1 MPLKIALKSNSCYKP
16 YFNTTYTTNIFFGGS
31 GSGKSVFMAQKVML
45 DLIKGDRYLVCRKVA
60 ATLKYSCYQEIKTAI
75 INAGLE
81 DYFVFNLAPDLKIT
95 CKKNGAFALFKGLD
109 DIEKIKSISGLTKIW
124 VEEASETEASD
135 IDQLRL
141 RLRGSDEITFQ
152 IFLTFNPINE
162 SSWLNQRYFK
172 QDNPDVFI
180 LKTTYLDNVFVG
192 KAYAKTLDQLKITNP
207 AYYRIYALGE
217 WGLIKTGTEFWYNFS
232 RNNVEPTSYNPELP
246 LWLSFDFNVNPYLT
260 CIVAQVHNGKVYIL
274 KEVLAKHPNN
284 DTASLCAMVLRDYG
298 QHPTQVFITGDP
310 AGKHQ
315 DTRGQANDYTI
326 IQKAFGRLNV
336 RMQVPTSA
344 PSVHRSGTFA
354 NGLLATGNIIIGDNC
369 VKLINDLEVV
379 KQGADGG
386 MIKEK
391 VKDKVSKLTIEPHGH
406 LSDALRYLIITI
418 FAKEF
423 NASFATQGG
432 KVYS

>member
-1 MPLKIALKSNSCYKP
+1 MQATLNINPIYENVIFNDQNRYLVLK
-16 YFNTTYTTNIFFGGS
+16 GS
-31 GSGKSVFMAQKVML
+31 GGSGKSRAIAQKLIIRML
-45 DLIKGDRYLVCRKVA
+45 GEQGHRFLVTRKVKD
-60 ATLKYSCYQEIKTAI
+60 TLKNSVFEELKTVIQDLGVGHLFTCITSPLEIRCRNKNKI
-75 INAGLE
+75 IFIGADDPEKMKSLSG
-81 DYFVFNLAPDLKIT
+81 IT
-95 CKKNGAFALFKGLD
+95 G
-109 DIEKIKSISGLTKIW
+109 IW
-124 VEEASETEASD
+124 IEEATDFEPND
-135 IDQLRL
+135 FDQLDL
-141 RLRGSDEITFQ
+141 RLRGTTNHYQQ
-152 IFLTFNPINE
+152 ICLSFNPISE
-162 SSWLNQRYFK
+162 QHWLKARFFDVEQPNCTVLSTTFK
-172 QDNPDVFI
+172 HNRFLTPEHGDRME
-180 LKTTYLDNVFVG
+180 
-192 KAYAKTLDQLKITNP
+192 QLKLTNP

-232 RNNVEPTSYNPELP
+232 RNNVEPTRYNPELP

-354 NGLLATGNIIIGDNC
+354 NGLLATGNIIIGENC